1 VVPLRLAITTAAA
14 AAQVSREARRLAR
27 DLGFSS
33 ADAESVALAAR
44 ELATNLVRYA
54 SEGEMVLSAQ
64 TEPRIGIR
72 IECHDRG
79 PGIANLQRAF
89 EDGFSTGGGLGSG
102 LPGARRL
109 MDDFE
114 IATGTGGTTIVA
126 SKWLTQR

>member
-1 VVPLRLAITTAAA
+1 MVPLHLAITTAAA
-14 AAQVSREARRLAR
+14 AAQAAREARRLAR

-33 ADAESVALAAR
+33 ADAESVALAVR
-44 ELATNLVRYA
+44 ELATNMVRYA
-54 SEGEMVLSAQ
+54 SEGEMVLSTQ
-64 TEPRIGIR
+64 DEPRIGIR

-102 LPGARRL
+102 LPGARRM